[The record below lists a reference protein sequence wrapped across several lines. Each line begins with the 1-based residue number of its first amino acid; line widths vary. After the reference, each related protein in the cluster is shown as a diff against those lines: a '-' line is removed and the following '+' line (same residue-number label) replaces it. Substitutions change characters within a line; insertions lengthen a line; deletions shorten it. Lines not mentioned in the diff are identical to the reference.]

1 MKKQHHAV
9 EKTETG
15 YRTVAT
21 FSDFDNASEWAKDR
35 GYQVVPADEVEWLMK
50 EQGLP
55 LEKAVDHAA
64 QQLFDSMPNAPI
76 Y

>member
-1 MKKQHHAV
+1 MEHHVV
-9 EKTETG
+9 EKTENR
-15 YRTVAT
+15 YRTVST

-35 GYQVVPADEVEWLMK
+35 GYLVVPADEIEWLVK

-64 QQLFDSMPNAPI
+64 AQLFDSMQTGPI